1 MVKRDPITGRITVQ
15 VTHDEFMAMYRR
27 WQEEPETK
35 ALFAKIAARRKAEV
49 QKVMAKLEA
58 QKTK

>member
-1 MVKRDPITGRITVQ
+1 MVKRDSITVRITVQ
-15 VTHDEFMAMYRR
+15 MTRDEFMAMYRR

>member
-1 MVKRDPITGRITVQ
+1 M
-15 VTHDEFMAMYRR
+15 THDEFMTMYRR